1 MSRPVFVVGLI
12 AVCSF
17 FLCHH
22 RPQHR
27 DSCAIRAYA
36 QVRNAAVCSRL
47 VRRAFNVASVM
58 DTSAPAPNAAE
69 MIPNVRGPASSVF
82 FASARSTRR

>member
-58 DTSAPAPNAAE
+58 DTSAPAPNVAGA
-69 MIPNVRGPASSVF
+69 RTSGSVL
-82 FASARSTRR
+82 ATDRATIHS